1 MKHLKHFIALAL
13 VLCLSACTIFKK
25 EIKKPVVVKIVAPQ
39 DYTTLNT
46 NVNYLKY
53 VTGIPGDYQSK
64 FMENLISEGKITK
77 NVTIDNESANP
88 DFIIEVKGVSVTESE
103 FSQTVNDAQSPY
115 NGQTFFLNKVEAS
128 CNVIVIDG
136 KTNKQIGMSCSN
148 IKSREEKLKNNRTLG
163 DMVVGAN
170 KDNKTYREKSLR
182 SDIAMDLTGDVG
194 RRVWVPITKRIRKSL
209 K

>member
-1 MKHLKHFIALAL
+1 MKQLKYFIVLLL
-13 VLCLSACTIFKK
+13 VFSLKACTIFKK

-46 NVNYLKY
+46 SVNYLKY
-53 VTGIPGDYQSK
+53 VTAGSGDYQNK

-77 NVTIDNESANP
+77 NVTINNESLDP
-88 DFIIEVKGVSVTESE
+88 DFIIEVKGLSITETE

-128 CNVIVIDG
+128 CNVIVLNA
-136 KTNKQIGMSCSN
+136 KTNKQIGLNCSN
-148 IKSREEKLKNNRTLG
+148 IKSREEKLKNNRSLG
-163 DMVVGAN
+163 DLVVGTN
-170 KDNKTYREKSLR
+170 KDRKTYREKNLR
-182 SDIAMDLTGDVG
+182 DDIALDLASDVG
-194 RRVWVPITKRIRKSL
+194 RRIWVPITRRIRKGL

>member
-1 MKHLKHFIALAL
+1 MKQLNLFIVFILA
-13 VLCLSACTIFKK
+13 CCIPACTIFKK

-53 VTGIPGDYQSK
+53 VTRIPGDYQSK
-64 FMENLISEGKITK
+64 FIENLISEGRITK

-88 DFIIEVKGVSVTESE
+88 DYIIEVKGVSITESE
-103 FSQTVNDAQSPY
+103 FSQTVNDAQSQY

-128 CNVIVIDG
+128 CDVIVLDA
-136 KTNKQIGMSCSN
+136 KTNKQIGLNCSN
-148 IKSREEKLKNNRTLG
+148 NKSREEKLKNNRSLG
-163 DMVVGAN
+163 DLVSGSN
-170 KDNKTYREKSLR
+170 KDHKTYREKNLR
-182 SDIAMDLTGDVG
+182 DDIALDLAGDVG
-194 RRVWVPITKRIRKSL
+194 RRVWVPITRRIRKGL